1 MIERVVCWYSCGVTS
16 AIATK
21 LTLQKYKNKYPI
33 EIAYCDTGSEHPD
46 NKRFLLDCEEW
57 FEQEIKILKNP
68 KYKDTWDVYDKHNY
82 LAGVRGQARCSFE
95 LKKKVRQDFE
105 NIETDL
111 QILGYDFN
119 EQKRIDRFR
128 KNNPEVN
135 VEFPLFNN
143 KITKLDCLNIL
154 NKMGIEIPMMYK
166 LGYKNNNCIGCVKGA
181 KGYWNKIRV
190 DFPDVFER
198 MAKKERELGIRLNV
212 MGQKGKVVRVY
223 LDELPPNK
231 GNYKSELPISC
242 GLLCGE

>member
-212 MGQKGKVVRVY
+212 VGVRGKVVRVY

>member
-16 AIATK
+16 AIATR
-21 LTLQKYKNKYPI
+21 LTLQKYKDKYPI

-46 NKRFLLDCEEW
+46 NKRFLSDCEEW
-57 FEQEIKILKNP
+57 FGQRINILKNP
-68 KYKDTWDVYDKHNY
+68 NYKDTWDVYKKDNY
-82 LAGVRGQARCSFE
+82 LAGVQGQARCSYM

-105 NIETDL
+105 NIKTDL
-111 QILGYDFN
+111 QIFGYDFN
-119 EQKRIDRFR
+119 EQKRVDRFR

-135 VEFPLFNN
+135 VEFPLFENG
-143 KITKLDCLNIL
+143 ITKVGCLNIL
-154 NKMGIEIPMMYK
+154 TKIGIEIPMMYK

-181 KGYWNKIRV
+181 KGYWNKIRK
-190 DFPDVFER
+190 DFPNVFER
-198 MAKKERELGIRLNV
+198 MAKEERRLGIKINV
-212 MGQKGKVVRVY
+212 MGVKGKVVRVY